1 MEVDKRNLF
10 KMEDIAD
17 THWSLQWGM
26 RRSGFEN
33 AWSRLETY
41 NFEADPVTVAVLD
54 TGVQLDH
61 EDLQGRLWQNPGE
74 IPGNGIFAK
83 FSQKSDSGAVY
94 VFEDRL
100 RKKQQQ
106 ANLSQLSQCF
116 GLPALTLLSVTPSRG
131 IDDDGNGYIDDV
143 HGWDF
148 ADGDAIPSDDDGH
161 GTHCA
166 GIISAVKNGKGIV
179 GAFGGSS
186 AIRIM
191 ALRFLSSEG
200 GRTSDAVLALNY
212 AVSMGAVISS
222 NSWGWALS
230 C

>member
-1 MEVDKRNLF
+1 M
-10 KMEDIAD
+10 
-17 THWSLQWGM
+17 
-26 RRSGFEN
+26 
-33 AWSRLETY
+33 
-41 NFEADPVTVAVLD
+41 
-54 TGVQLDH
+54 
-61 EDLQGRLWQNPGE
+61 
-74 IPGNGIFAK
+74 
-83 FSQKSDSGAVY
+83 
-94 VFEDRL
+94 
-100 RKKQQQ
+100 
-106 ANLSQLSQCF
+106 
-116 GLPALTLLSVTPSRG
+116 TLLSVTPSRG

-222 NSWGWALS
+222 NSWALS